1 MYRII
6 SLKYKTKYS
15 RPDRDAFIDVN
26 IRSFNNN
33 ARKAWIV
40 RAKKFGETYQ
50 ALDINY
56 C

>member
-1 MYRII
+1 MAKII
-6 SLKYKTKYS
+6 SLKYKIKYS

-26 IRSFNNN
+26 ISSFNHN
-33 ARKAWIV
+33 ARSAWIV